1 MTKGNISVQTE
12 NIFPIIKQF
21 LYSDQEIFL
30 RELISNAVDATT
42 KLKTLGSKGEF
53 KGEIGDITI
62 EILLDK
68 ENKTLTIRDK
78 GIGMTE
84 DETMKY
90 LNQVAFSSA
99 QEFLDKYK
107 GEANIIGHFGLG
119 FYSAFMVADKVEVV
133 TKSWKENSEPVRWI
147 CDGNPEYSIENAE
160 KEHRGT
166 DIILHINDESVE
178 YLEQNKI
185 QGLLDKYCKFL
196 PVLIQFGT
204 KTETN
209 YEGEG
214 DDEKAVETVVP
225 NLINNPHPIWKKLPS
240 ELTDDDYKN
249 FYEELYPYS
258 TPPLFWIHLNI
269 DYPFNLTGILYF
281 PKMNNSMEI
290 QKNKIQ
296 LYSNQVYVTDDVKEI
311 VPEFLTLLHGVIDS
325 PDIPLNVSRS
335 YLQSDKEVK
344 KITGYITKKV
354 ADKLNE
360 LFKNKRDDYQDKWRD
375 IGMFVKYGML
385 SDDSFYEKA
394 KNFALLQNAENQ
406 YFTIEEYKEKIK
418 EQQTDKNGKL
428 VFIYTNNPKAHDSF
442 IASAKAKNYDIL
454 IFDSM
459 IDNHFMQKLE
469 YSLENISFVR
479 VDADTANN
487 LVKKDEVIESVLSET
502 EQNEVKEIFTKVNAE
517 KGTVVLTPLS
527 PNDQPVTITRPE
539 FMRRMKE
546 MQMLQGMSMGDFGDF
561 YNVVINTNNPL
572 IANKLLK
579 AEGDARDNIA
589 KYLTD
594 LALLNQGMLE
604 GADLTAFVQKS
615 LELI

>member
-1 MTKGNISVQTE
+1 
-12 NIFPIIKQF
+12 
-21 LYSDQEIFL
+21 
-30 RELISNAVDATT
+30 
-42 KLKTLGSKGEF
+42 
-53 KGEIGDITI
+53 
-62 EILLDK
+62 
-68 ENKTLTIRDK
+68 
-78 GIGMTE
+78 
-84 DETMKY
+84 
-90 LNQVAFSSA
+90 
-99 QEFLDKYK
+99 
-107 GEANIIGHFGLG
+107 
-119 FYSAFMVADKVEVV
+119 
-133 TKSWKENSEPVRWI
+133 
-147 CDGNPEYSIENAE
+147 
-160 KEHRGT
+160 
-166 DIILHINDESVE
+166 
-178 YLEQNKI
+178 
-185 QGLLDKYCKFL
+185 
-196 PVLIQFGT
+196 
-204 KTETN
+204 
-209 YEGEG
+209 
-214 DDEKAVETVVP
+214 
-225 NLINNPHPIWKKLPS
+225 
-240 ELTDDDYKN
+240 
-249 FYEELYPYS
+249 
-258 TPPLFWIHLNI
+258 
-269 DYPFNLTGILYF
+269 
-281 PKMNNSMEI
+281 
-290 QKNKIQ
+290 
-296 LYSNQVYVTDDVKEI
+296 
-311 VPEFLTLLHGVIDS
+311 VIDS

-394 KNFALLQNAENQ
+394 KNFALLQNSENQ

-479 VDADTANN
+479 VDADTVNN
-487 LVKKDEVIESVLSET
+487 LVKKDEVIESVLSEA
-502 EQNEVKEIFTKVNAE
+502 EQNEVKEIFTKVNE
-517 KGTVVLTPLS
+517 QKGTVVLTPLS

-546 MQMLQGMSMGDFGDF
+546 MQLLQGMSMGDFGDF